1 MHGILLSCLAGAPSS
16 YLEVLHKLQKQVFR
30 TVSPLLGV
38 SLEPLGHRQIVAI
51 AYVFSTGITLVD
63 VHLKWLNW
71 FHFLILEGGVPVMHD
86 GLIDGLHDFSC
97 HHSVTNLFVLLFL
110 VTPCLVVAVQLCME

>member
-1 MHGILLSCLAGAPSS
+1 MEYCCHVWAGAPSS

-51 AYVFSTGITLVD
+51 AYVFSTGIT
-63 VHLKWLNW
+63 
-71 FHFLILEGGVPVMHD
+71 
-86 GLIDGLHDFSC
+86 
-97 HHSVTNLFVLLFL
+97 
-110 VTPCLVVAVQLCME
+110 